1 MEKLR
6 SLSSVLDEIAEQF
19 VDGVV
24 SEKVGKPTGEKTTAG
39 RSKIKTPKG
48 ETVSEKSITLQIGNK
63 HYNLPS
69 IYGNKRYSDD
79 VLRKALQDGVIQPT
93 SVHDSN
99 EQAIEAAIKRS
110 KGLDQGGAI
119 MENQMNMAFMQEGGM
134 QDDGGETEPTSGNKV
149 PSGSL
154 KEEVADDIP
163 TMLSEGEFVFPAD
176 VVRYIGLETL
186 MKMRQDAKQ
195 GLKMMEKMGQLG
207 NPEEAEMPDDLPFGM
222 ADLVVISGE
231 MKKEDDEKEEK
242 AEGGVVG
249 LQEGGMPPKRP
260 DSEFYESDAYKMYQD
275 EKDVAYPQVMT
286 EASDGTMLGNPGLA
300 RAYDEYLKTKK
311 SKTPTDTGGGGLFDD
326 PRFKRGDGQSPTE
339 YTEEEKKEI
348 QESLKTAP
356 TRGDVTLKKIVNPN
370 NPDDF
375 EMHPFEGDEPMFPLP
390 EGYVVDDTPV
400 EDLYNRRPQTS
411 IATGDSGGGGGGGL
425 APLQAPQVEGMIDP
439 RDEAVTSGM
448 KQVTASLDGET
459 LYDKN
464 GRPLTLQQQTLNQ
477 FSNELKE
484 INKIKGVDLSF
495 KDYYNLPTRDK
506 VYFSLQA
513 KLGQPPSKEQ
523 VENAIKQAKSPTGL
537 RGILSPITTLLS
549 SMISSQAYS
558 EGEVDIDT
566 DFRDQQIKI
575 ETAQTNLSNLIQDPR
590 AKSPYGKKGF
600 VSNKEYQQYLDDA
613 QLASG
618 ARFKSTGMMGKADD
632 FLLGIKRDP
641 RKPDAPAQ
649 VFTGKTKE
657 NPSGFSNLTADALG
671 RIEKNR
677 QEVRDRVQQNVL
689 TRGKTAA
696 PIGKDPV
703 TGEQRYMYVASQ
715 ESGDSEAQ
723 QKAQDANPMEY
734 ALSQNPAYQSQEELA
749 NPFRSKGGISKM
761 YVGGVPTKPMKPQR
775 LKKGGIASP
784 KAKPK
789 RMKKGGLASKK

>member
-1 MEKLR
+1 
-6 SLSSVLDEIAEQF
+6 
-19 VDGVV
+19 
-24 SEKVGKPTGEKTTAG
+24 
-39 RSKIKTPKG
+39 
-48 ETVSEKSITLQIGNK
+48 
-63 HYNLPS
+63 
-69 IYGNKRYSDD
+69 
-79 VLRKALQDGVIQPT
+79 
-93 SVHDSN
+93 
-99 EQAIEAAIKRS
+99 
-110 KGLDQGGAI
+110 
-119 MENQMNMAFMQEGGM
+119 
-134 QDDGGETEPTSGNKV
+134 
-149 PSGSL
+149 
-154 KEEVADDIP
+154 
-163 TMLSEGEFVFPAD
+163 
-176 VVRYIGLETL
+176 

-207 NPEEAEMPDDLPFGM
+207 NPEEAEIPDDIPFGM

-249 LQEGGMPPKRP
+249 LQEGGMPQDFKDLPEEEQKRLNEGLNKYMRDFDRLNAKQP
-260 DSEFYESDAYKMYQD
+260 DPEFYESDAYKMYQD
-275 EKDVAYPQVMT
+275 EKDVAYAQVMT

-326 PRFKRGDGQSPTE
+326 PRFKRGGGRSPTE

-400 EDLYNRRPQTS
+400 EDLYNRRPQTA
-411 IATGDSGGGGGGGL
+411 ITTGDSGGGGGL

-477 FSNELKE
+477 FKTELAE
-484 INKIKGVDLSF
+484 INKIEGVDLSF

-523 VENAIKQAKSPTGL
+523 VQNAIKQAKSPTGL
-537 RGILSPITTLLS
+537 KGILSPITTLIS

-558 EGEVDIDT
+558 KDEVDLD
-566 DFRDQQIKI
+566 DVFIKEQNDI
-575 ETAQTNLSNLIQDPR
+575 NTAQTNLSNLINPR
-590 AKSPYGKKGF
+590 ADSPYGKTGVARDKATI
-600 VSNKEYQQYLDDA
+600 SNKEYERYLNDA

-618 ARFKSTGMMGKADD
+618 ARFSSTGMMGKVDD

-649 VFTGKTKE
+649 VFTGKTRE
-657 NPSGFSNLTADALG
+657 NPSGFSDLTADALG

-677 QEVRDRVQQNVL
+677 QEVSDRVQQNVL

-696 PIGKDPV
+696 PIGLDPV
-703 TGEQRYMYVASQ
+703 TGEQRYMYVPSQ
-715 ESGDSEAQ
+715 ASGDSEAQ
-723 QKAQDANPMEY
+723 QRARDENPIEA

-789 RMKKGGLASKK
+789 KMKKGGLASRKK